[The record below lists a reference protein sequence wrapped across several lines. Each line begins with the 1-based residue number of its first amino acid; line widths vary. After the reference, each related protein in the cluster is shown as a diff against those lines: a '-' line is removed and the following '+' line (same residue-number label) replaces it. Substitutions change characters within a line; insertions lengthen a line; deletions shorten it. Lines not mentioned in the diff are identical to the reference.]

1 MAAIDDLVTLRAP
14 EVRTFTGFEIR
25 ELDTTESGSMIE
37 GLAVP
42 FDVETDV
49 GWFVESFRNG
59 AFTKTIRETKSLP
72 LLLWH
77 DNQTFPVGSAEK
89 WTEVDGD
96 GLRGVWRM
104 DTKDEL
110 AVESVRKVR
119 DGFLT
124 GLSVGFSPIQQETMM
139 DDLDIFHIVRTEV
152 RLHEVSLT
160 PTPAYAGAQ
169 VSLVRSRVQHGGKPR
184 RSAKLDGWRNYL
196 KEING

>member
-124 GLSVGFSPIQQETMM
+124 GLSVGFSPIQQETMT

>member
-184 RSAKLDGWRNYL
+184 RSAELDGWRNYL